1 MADAAASRGGSRG
14 CPPTSRD
21 LPPCVTRR
29 APKGESMMRS
39 HQKWTSTLAVG
50 LLAVSLPVGLAWANH
65 VRVEGT
71 SDQGVI
77 YAPPG
82 TAVVVPTPPPPGAVT
97 TTVKADGITAQQVR
111 ANTIYANKIEA
122 DEVRG
127 TVYQNR
133 DLKIG
138 DTKGDIRAPEVVASV
153 IYADEI
159 KANSVQAE
167 TIYVRDLKRR

>member
-1 MADAAASRGGSRG
+1 
-14 CPPTSRD
+14 
-21 LPPCVTRR
+21 
-29 APKGESMMRS
+29 MMRS

-50 LLAVSLPVGLAWANH
+50 LLAVALPVGLAWANH
-65 VRVEGT
+65 VRVEGA

-82 TAVVVPTPPPPGAVT
+82 TAVVVPPPPAAVMS
-97 TTVKADGITAQQVR
+97 TVKADGITAQQVR

-138 DTKGDIRAPEVVASV
+138 DTKRDIRAPEVVASV

-159 KANSVQAE
+159 KANSVQADM
-167 TIYVRDLKRR
+167 IYVRDLKQRR

>member
-1 MADAAASRGGSRG
+1 
-14 CPPTSRD
+14 
-21 LPPCVTRR
+21 
-29 APKGESMMRS
+29 MMRS

-50 LLAVSLPVGLAWANH
+50 LLALALPVGLGWANH
-65 VRVEGT
+65 VRVEGGG
-71 SDQGVI
+71 DQGVI

-82 TAVVVPTPPPPGAVT
+82 TAVVVPNPPTAVPN
-97 TTVKADGITAQQVR
+97 TVKADAITAQQVR

-127 TVYQNR
+127 TVHQNR

-138 DTKGDIRAPEVVASV
+138 DTKGDIRAPEVVAAV

-159 KANSVQAE
+159 KANSVQADM
-167 TIYVRDLKRR
+167 IYVRDLKRR

>member
-65 VRVEGT
+65 VRVEGA

-82 TAVVVPTPPPPGAVT
+82 TAVVVPSPPPPVAS
-97 TTVKADGITAQQVR
+97 TVKADGITAQQVR
-111 ANTIYANKIEA
+111 AGTIYANKIEA
-122 DEVRG
+122 DEV
-127 TVYQNR
+127 
-133 DLKIG
+133 
-138 DTKGDIRAPEVVASV
+138 
-153 IYADEI
+153 
-159 KANSVQAE
+159 
-167 TIYVRDLKRR
+167 